1 MAKRRALGKG
11 LGALIPQVP
20 KTETKEADGKLR
32 ELDIS
37 QIVPNPEQ
45 PRKVFDEEALKELA
59 ESIKNQGLLQ
69 PLVVRE
75 YEGNYQIVVGE
86 RRWRASQIAG
96 LRSVPVLLH
105 DTDDTK
111 VLELALVENIHRQ
124 DLNPMEE
131 AWAYQTMVDRLEL
144 TQEEVAQRVG
154 KDRSTVSNTLRLLKL
169 HDDVKKR
176 LLDRQIE
183 MGHAR
188 ALLALDDQIGQ
199 RELCDEVISQQL
211 NVRQVEQRVK
221 ALQTGQKKKLK
232 PKISPF
238 IKDAEE
244 KLSLTL
250 ESKVAI
256 KPGKRGGKIEIKYSS
271 EKELQRLFDLLSNE

>member
-1 MAKRRALGKG
+1 MVKRRALGKG

-20 KTETKEADGKLR
+20 AAAQETESKLR
-32 ELDIS
+32 EMDIS

-45 PRKVFDEEALKELA
+45 PRKVFDQEALKELA

-75 YEGNYQIVVGE
+75 YQGNYQIVVGE
-86 RRWRASQIAG
+86 RRWRASQLAG
-96 LRSVPVLLH
+96 LRTIPVLLH

-111 VLELALVENIHRQ
+111 VLELALVENIHRE
-124 DLNPMEE
+124 DLNPLEE
-131 AWAYQTMVDRLEL
+131 AWAYQMMVNRLEL
-144 TQEEVAQRVG
+144 TQEEVAKRVG

-188 ALLALDDQIGQ
+188 ALLALDDQITQ
-199 RELCDEVISQQL
+199 REICEEVIQQQL
-211 NVRQVEQRVK
+211 NVRQVEQKVK
-221 ALQTGQKKKLK
+221 AVQSGQQKSKVK
-232 PKISPF
+232 PQISPF

-244 KLSLTL
+244 KLSLSL
-250 ESKVAI
+250 QSKVLI

-271 EKELQRLFDLLSNE
+271 DKELQRLFDLMSNE